1 MSLMTC
7 CAVLTRLPCGAQSKL
22 ARATEEKDFL
32 KQLSDN
38 LLSNQKDLQERIRVL
53 EAASRETSGSQDVQI
68 KVRAPHASLQPIRAS
83 S

>member
-1 MSLMTC
+1 MTC
-7 CAVLTRLPCGAQSKL
+7 CAALTRPPCDAQSKL

-53 EAASRETSGSQDVQI
+53 EAASRETSGNQDAQI
-68 KVRAPHASLQPIRAS
+68 KVRAVSRVVAAHASS
-83 S
+83 EC